1 VGSHARL
8 SPSGAHRWMRCP
20 GSLLLEEKIPD
31 RGSVFADE
39 GTLAHEFAAR
49 LLVGEDTEE
58 LRQNK
63 LFKPEMIDYV
73 MDYVKLVA
81 EYAEGGSLLVEQKVN
96 FSTVV
101 GVPDSYGTSDAVILH
116 EDRMTI
122 IDLKYGMGVKVYA
135 YENDVDCTTQGNEQL
150 MLYALGALYEYEML
164 GQYTSVT
171 MVVYQP
177 RLNHVSEFSTTIPE
191 LIVFGEKAKAKAAEA
206 LAPNAALVPGSKQC
220 RFCKAKAT
228 CSALLADIEEETR
241 DFFSGIGVDYSVDD
255 EKLAKS
261 MASVDTIEQWCKAV
275 RAEVERRLLS
285 GKTVQGFKLVE
296 GRQGNRAWADANAA
310 EEALKSFRF
319 KKEEMYD
326 FKLISP
332 TTAEKLIKDKYP
344 RRWEKMEM
352 NISRAKGSP
361 SVAPATDR
369 RPAIAVTSV
378 TDAFAAL
385 ADNASD

>member
-1 VGSHARL
+1 
-8 SPSGAHRWMRCP
+8 
-20 GSLLLEEKIPD
+20 
-31 RGSVFADE
+31 
-39 GTLAHEFAAR
+39 
-49 LLVGEDTEE
+49 
-58 LRQNK
+58 
-63 LFKPEMIDYV
+63 
-73 MDYVKLVA
+73 
-81 EYAEGGSLLVEQKVN
+81 
-96 FSTVV
+96 
-101 GVPDSYGTSDAVILH
+101 
-116 EDRMTI
+116 
-122 IDLKYGMGVKVYA
+122 
-135 YENDVDCTTQGNEQL
+135 
-150 MLYALGALYEYEML
+150 
-164 GQYTSVT
+164 
-171 MVVYQP
+171 
-177 RLNHVSEFSTTIPE
+177 
-191 LIVFGEKAKAKAAEA
+191 LIAFGEKAKAKAAEA

-228 CSALLADIEEETR
+228 CPALLADIEEETR
-241 DFFSGIGVDYSVDD
+241 DFFSGIGVDDSVDD

-296 GRQGNRAWADANAA
+296 GRQGNRAWTDANAA

-352 NISRAKGSP
+352 NISRAKCLP